1 MDLFPSLSEAQL
13 AGAKL
18 DAAAILHKNNFF
30 ETSHAALAYVE
41 RSLNDFADQEYRS
54 RFLRIF
60 DEIRETR
67 YRGIALSNSVI
78 KTIYGKMQLKRSVLM
93 FVKGRDYDNSDL
105 KKAVHN
111 AVGIFAAMPANSKL
125 TVK

>member
-30 ETSHAALAYVE
+30 KTSPAALGYVE
-41 RSLNDFADQEYRS
+41 ETLREFTDDQYRR

-60 DEIRETR
+60 AEIHETR
-67 YRGIALSNSVI
+67 YPGIALSPSVI

-93 FVKGRDYDNSDL
+93 FVKGREHDNSVL
-105 KKAVHN
+105 KN
-111 AVGIFAAMPANSKL
+111 AVRNAVLIFAAMPASSKTNL
-125 TVK
+125 